1 MKPLSEIKSLL
12 ELHKKKVCSLLEYSI
27 GDIIQVKDTD
37 EPPTLGWDSAT
48 NPAWEAI
55 PSLLTATIV
64 GGSRFEDPGDGQESN
79 IAIEVEGNLYVIP
92 GYYSSWDS
100 SQLDISDM
108 YEADRVEVVKV
119 EFHPKK
125 K

>member
-79 IAIEVEGNLYVIP
+79 IP